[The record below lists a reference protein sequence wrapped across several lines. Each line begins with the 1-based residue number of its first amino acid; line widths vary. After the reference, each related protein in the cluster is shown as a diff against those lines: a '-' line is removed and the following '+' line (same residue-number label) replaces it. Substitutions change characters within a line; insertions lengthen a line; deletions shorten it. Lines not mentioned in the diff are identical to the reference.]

1 VEFHWESTVYA
12 LVAFAILYW
21 LLNKYAFGPL
31 IGMMEKRRQR
41 VLEEMEKA
49 EADRKK
55 AEQLLAEQ
63 TEALQTARK
72 EAYEVLEKAR
82 QTSSK
87 QADDLIRE
95 ARAEAARLKEDALRD
110 IENEKQKAMADL
122 RTQVGELSVLI
133 ASKIIEKEVDAKEQE
148 ALIREHLEGAGGR
161 S

>member
-1 VEFHWESTVYA
+1 
-12 LVAFAILYW
+12 LYW